1 MIISHVRPP
10 YDDSEEWSLQS
21 NEDHSNQVAQLA
33 AKFANEFGLSD
44 IARIAGLLHD
54 KGKEQQAFQSY
65 IKQVSGYDTTLP
77 QQPKAPHA
85 YVGALIAKK
94 LYPQFYPLLS
104 SIIIGHHRGLYDFS
118 EFVAKIQESKMPCDV
133 VIDGMT
139 EISTPQITGTPN
151 DIHHIIRQLF
161 SCQVDA
167 DWLDTELFMNA
178 GNAQLRGNSS
188 TMAELSVKLN
198 NYLDT
203 LKCNAPLT
211 PLNKIRD
218 NIQQL
223 CYKSADSATGFY
235 SLSVPTG
242 GGKTLSSLL
251 WAVHHCIKHNKRRII
266 IAIPYTSI
274 ITQTAQVLRDIF
286 GAENVLEHHSAT
298 NIKISDDSTEGL
310 RQKLA
315 TENWDYPIIVTTNVQ
330 LFESIYS
337 NRTSSCRKL
346 HNICNSVLIL
356 DEAQVLPLEYLQP
369 IIDSLKSYQR
379 VFGVSVLFTSASLPA
394 FRNTILDEAFKES
407 SRQKSPLNGFSEIKE
422 IIPENLGLHKLLQR
436 TELYFD
442 EHTSSYDDIAESIA
456 SHPRVLCVVNTRKDA
471 LEIFSR
477 LPDNGYNIHLSRMM
491 CSKHL
496 ATTIAKIK
504 EILKQDCT
512 TPIRVI
518 STQLIEAGVDIDFPV
533 VYRQEAG
540 LDSILQAAGRCNREG
555 RIEGFAPVY
564 VFKLDRASPRGFI
577 SHGINSLK
585 NMTDISDWYSPETM
599 IKYFVQ
605 LYSRTDTFDKA
616 KIEDKLYNPLP
627 EFETASKEFRLID
640 DNTMTVI
647 VNYGKSAELI
657 AQLKANGINYSLRKE
672 LLQYSVNLRE
682 YDFNILKQSNIIEE
696 VVNGIYFLTDKKQ
709 YDNKIGL
716 KLQNHFLEE
725 ILIK

>member
-21 NEDHSNQVAQLA
+21 NEDHSRGVSHLA
-33 AKFANEFGLSD
+33 AIFANEFGLSD

-104 SIIIGHHRGLYDFS
+104 PIIIGHHRGLYDFS
-118 EFVAKIQESKMPCDV
+118 EFVAKMQESKMPCDV

-161 SCQVDA
+161 SCLVDA

-178 GNAQLRGNSS
+178 GNAQLRGNYL

-223 CYKSADSATGFY
+223 CYKSADSPTGFY

-274 ITQTAQVLRDIF
+274 ITQTAQILREVF
-286 GAENVLEHHSAT
+286 GSENVLEHHSAT
-298 NIKISDDSTEGL
+298 DPLKSKDKNEAI

-330 LFESIYS
+330 LFESI
-337 NRTSSCRKL
+337 
-346 HNICNSVLIL
+346 
-356 DEAQVLPLEYLQP
+356 
-369 IIDSLKSYQR
+369 
-379 VFGVSVLFTSASLPA
+379 
-394 FRNTILDEAFKES
+394 
-407 SRQKSPLNGFSEIKE
+407 
-422 IIPENLGLHKLLQR
+422 
-436 TELYFD
+436 
-442 EHTSSYDDIAESIA
+442 
-456 SHPRVLCVVNTRKDA
+456 
-471 LEIFSR
+471 
-477 LPDNGYNIHLSRMM
+477 
-491 CSKHL
+491 
-496 ATTIAKIK
+496 
-504 EILKQDCT
+504 
-512 TPIRVI
+512 
-518 STQLIEAGVDIDFPV
+518 
-533 VYRQEAG
+533 
-540 LDSILQAAGRCNREG
+540 
-555 RIEGFAPVY
+555 
-564 VFKLDRASPRGFI
+564 
-577 SHGINSLK
+577 
-585 NMTDISDWYSPETM
+585 
-599 IKYFVQ
+599 
-605 LYSRTDTFDKA
+605 
-616 KIEDKLYNPLP
+616 
-627 EFETASKEFRLID
+627 
-640 DNTMTVI
+640 
-647 VNYGKSAELI
+647 
-657 AQLKANGINYSLRKE
+657 
-672 LLQYSVNLRE
+672 
-682 YDFNILKQSNIIEE
+682 
-696 VVNGIYFLTDKKQ
+696 
-709 YDNKIGL
+709 
-716 KLQNHFLEE
+716 
-725 ILIK
+725 